1 MNSAVQSTRLR
12 LGLRLVLMNKILQ
25 EWSFHLA
32 MAKGVACFS
41 VTTFNIVFTYFD
53 TVIIIFIFPGRFFK
67 YSFNIKCRYYFQ
79 DVKLVTK

>member
-1 MNSAVQSTRLR
+1 
-12 LGLRLVLMNKILQ
+12 MNKILQ

-32 MAKGVACFS
+32 MAKGVAYFS
-41 VTTFNIVFTYFD
+41 VITFNIVFTHFD

-67 YSFNIKCRYYFQ
+67 CSFNIKCRYYFQ